1 MAGTNVDLAR
11 SFSTQT
17 PESFIPSWRSRA
29 AGTELGAIW
38 ETVWL
43 TGIRARKTYFTL
55 VFGFSVLTHQRFPKI

>member
-43 TGIRARKTYFTL
+43 TGIRARNFTL
-55 VFGFSVLTHQRFPKI
+55 VFGFSVLTHQRFPAI